1 MHFIVEFLRR
11 LHRVVI
17 TCATL
22 SQPTGLIFSVIFG
35 SCCRKLGI
43 HLSAPA
49 FHTTALVYSLPSLL
63 IKKRLIQFLPAC
75 STSTFSLIIFH
86 HTGFYSDWKPTLPQL
101 LSRTPPSRS
110 VLLFSASRSLL
121 SYTASGTRPRIT
133 AKPHCARAL
142 SRQPCAASMFGWLV
156 RPNFRVKGLRSS
168 NSHDICCDPPTRAA
182 AGFWRA
188 LSVLLVAG
196 TTALSGTAGL
206 SSMTSALENYINRTV
221 AVITS
226 DGRMIVGTLKGFD
239 QTINLILDE
248 SHERVFSSSQG
259 VEQVVLG
266 LYIVRGD
273 NVAVIGEIDEET
285 DSALDLGNIRAEPLN
300 SVAH

>member
-1 MHFIVEFLRR
+1 
-11 LHRVVI
+11 
-17 TCATL
+17 
-22 SQPTGLIFSVIFG
+22 
-35 SCCRKLGI
+35 
-43 HLSAPA
+43 
-49 FHTTALVYSLPSLL
+49 
-63 IKKRLIQFLPAC
+63 
-75 STSTFSLIIFH
+75 
-86 HTGFYSDWKPTLPQL
+86 
-101 LSRTPPSRS
+101 
-110 VLLFSASRSLL
+110 
-121 SYTASGTRPRIT
+121 
-133 AKPHCARAL
+133 
-142 SRQPCAASMFGWLV
+142 
-156 RPNFRVKGLRSS
+156 
-168 NSHDICCDPPTRAA
+168 
-182 AGFWRA
+182 
-188 LSVLLVAG
+188 
-196 TTALSGTAGL
+196 
-206 SSMTSALENYINRTV
+206 MTSALENYINRILEPATTGICWCCGESRACTGEDRCWRGTV

>member
-1 MHFIVEFLRR
+1 MLYSRD
-11 LHRVVI
+11 
-17 TCATL
+17 T
-22 SQPTGLIFSVIFG
+22 
-35 SCCRKLGI
+35 CCRQ
-43 HLSAPA
+43 SAGASAGSWRA
-49 FHTTALVYSLPSLL
+49 FLAPVVAGVPVLP
-63 IKKRLIQFLPAC
+63 
-75 STSTFSLIIFH
+75 
-86 HTGFYSDWKPTLPQL
+86 
-101 LSRTPPSRS
+101 
-110 VLLFSASRSLL
+110 
-121 SYTASGTRPRIT
+121 
-133 AKPHCARAL
+133 
-142 SRQPCAASMFGWLV
+142 
-156 RPNFRVKGLRSS
+156 
-168 NSHDICCDPPTRAA
+168 RAA
-182 AGFWRA
+182 GP
-188 LSVLLVAG
+188 SI
-196 TTALSGTAGL
+196 
-206 SSMTSALENYINRTV
+206 MTSALENYINRTV